1 MIRLDKCNGSYAV
14 NDLSTKIC
22 VPSEA
27 EDVNIKVFNMI
38 TRVNEVK
45 TLIEHIL
52 CDYKC
57 KFNSATCNS
66 NKK

>member
-1 MIRLDKCNGSYAV
+1 
-14 NDLSTKIC
+14 
-22 VPSEA
+22 
-27 EDVNIKVFNMI
+27 MI